1 MATRDQCDGA
11 GDRDEPRGV
20 RLSAVFPDARFFG
33 CDDIVAQRCTDDADF
48 CRPGDVFVARVA
60 GLGEDHDEIARAL
73 AHGAAAVV
81 AEQFVATAG
90 VPLCI
95 VPDAAWAAARLCH
108 ALAGEPAAALRI
120 TAITGTSGKTTTAW
134 LAASVLAEAGLRV
147 GVVSDLGCLD
157 GEGLEPVEA
166 PIETPAALAAC
177 LSRLVATGC
186 THAVVEVSS
195 RMLAEHVLAG
205 MECETVVVTNLAEA
219 HLDIHGSRDAYHEIK
234 GRILECLAVDGCLI
248 VNGDDERLARL
259 VRRRLEDRADA
270 RILKAGLVAGDI
282 TATPVER
289 SLFGQTFLMEA
300 AGHAVPVA
308 VPTPVA
314 SFVRDALLA
323 AAIGARH
330 RVPLEMAARGIE
342 AAGSVSGRLER
353 LDRGQDFATFLD
365 RPTSGHALATTLAGL
380 RRLTPGRLVLIV
392 EDAVAD
398 GLGGERRFIR
408 RAAKWCDE
416 CVVAPDTIAVM
427 GAGDAAIAAYARV
440 DRLLSSLGAGDC
452 VLVLGNVAGG
462 CPGSDDPSSERMPLT
477 RVVDGWLQLAHQP
490 TPHPA
495 RRRAA

>member
-1 MATRDQCDGA
+1 MATRDQG
-11 GDRDEPRGV
+11 GDRNEWQGV
-20 RLSAVFPDARFFG
+20 RLSALFPEARFIG
-33 CDDIVAQRCTDDADF
+33 CDDIVARRCTDEADR

-60 GLGEDHDEIARAL
+60 GLGDDHDEIARAL
-73 AHGAAAVV
+73 ANGAAAVV
-81 AEQFVATAG
+81 AEQVVATAG
-90 VPLCI
+90 VPQCI

-108 ALAGEPAAALRI
+108 ALAGDPAAALRI

-166 PIETPAALAAC
+166 AIETPAALAAS
-177 LSRLVATGC
+177 LARIVATGC

-195 RMLAEHVLAG
+195 RMLAEHALAG
-205 MECETVVVTNLAEA
+205 MQCQTVVVTNLAEA
-219 HLDIHGSRDAYHEIK
+219 HLDMHGSRDAYHEIK
-234 GRILECLAVDGCLI
+234 GRILECLAIDGCLI

-259 VRRRLEDRADA
+259 ARRRLNDRPDA
-270 RILKAGLVAGDI
+270 RILKAGLATGDI
-282 TATPVER
+282 TATPIER

-308 VPTPVA
+308 VSTPVA

-330 RVPLEMAARGIE
+330 RVPLEVAARGIE

-365 RPTSGHALATTLAGL
+365 RPTSGHALATTLTGL
-380 RRLTPGRLVLIV
+380 RRLTPGRLVIIA

-398 GLGGERRFIR
+398 DLGGVRRFIR

-416 CVVAPDTIAVM
+416 CVVAPDTIAVE
-427 GAGDAAIAAYARV
+427 GAGDVAIAAYARV
-440 DRLLSSLGAGDC
+440 DRLLSSLGTGDC
-452 VLVLGNVAGG
+452 VLVLGGVAGSRSG
-462 CPGSDDPSSERMPLT
+462 GDDPLSESMPLT
-477 RVVDGWLQLAHQP
+477 RVIDGWLQLAHQP
-490 TPHPA
+490 TPHA
-495 RRRAA
+495 AQRRAA